1 MNSFAIGLLVGLG
14 AVLVSAAIVKWRRR
28 DMPMSVAEKAEYLSK
43 RRARMLPALAVI
55 FLSQQATF
63 FSTVNSPAP
72 HSAYT
77 VKISAW
83 LVLSIVL
90 LLALST
96 KGFWLER
103 KEVRDLIDDENT
115 RANRNDAMRW
125 GFLFSMAGAIAVY
138 ALTLF
143 DVSITARDAVHIVMT
158 VGIPAALIRW
168 GMLERRAH
176 RDA

>member
-1 MNSFAIGLLVGLG
+1 MDFAVGLVAG
-14 AVLVSAAIVKWRRR
+14 FAAVITVAAIMKALRR
-28 DMPMSVAEKAEYLSK
+28 DRPMSVPEKAEYLSK
-43 RRARMLPALAVI
+43 RRARMLPMLALI
-55 FLSQQATF
+55 FLSQQAVF
-63 FSTVNSPAP
+63 LSTVNSPAP
-72 HSAYT
+72 HSAYG

-83 LVLSIVL
+83 LVLSIVI
-90 LLALST
+90 LAALAT
-96 KGFWLER
+96 KGFWLEP

-125 GFLFSMAGAIAVY
+125 GFLFSMGAAIGVY

-143 DVSITARDAVHIVMT
+143 DVSLTARDAVHLVMT

-168 GMLERRAH
+168 GMLERRAY

>member
-1 MNSFAIGLLVGLG
+1 MNTYLWGFGIGLA
-14 AVLVSAAIVKWRRR
+14 AVVVVAAIVKLLTRKKA
-28 DMPMSVAEKAEYLSK
+28 MSVTEKAEYLSK
-43 RRARMLPALAVI
+43 RRARMLPMLAII

-63 FSTVNSPAP
+63 FSTVESPAP
-72 HSAYT
+72 HSAYA

-83 LVLSIVL
+83 LVLSIVI
-90 LLALST
+90 LAALAT
-96 KGFWLER
+96 KGFWLEP

-125 GFLFSMAGAIAVY
+125 GFLFSMGGAIAVY

-143 DVSITARDAVHIVMT
+143 DVSISARDAVHIVLT

>member
-1 MNSFAIGLLVGLG
+1 MDDYLLGFGAGLA
-14 AVLVSAAIVKWRRR
+14 AVLVVTAIVKLRTRKK
-28 DMPMSVAEKAEYLSK
+28 PMTVAEKAEYLSQ
-43 RRARMLPALAVI
+43 RRARMLPMLAII
-55 FLSQQATF
+55 FLSQQAAF
-63 FSTVNSPAP
+63 LSTVNSPAP

-90 LLALST
+90 LAALAT
-96 KGFWLER
+96 KGFWLEP
-103 KEVRDLIDDENT
+103 KAVRDLIDDENT

-125 GFLFSMAGAIAVY
+125 GFLFSMGAAIAVY

-143 DVSITARDAVHIVMT
+143 EPSITARDAVHIVMT
-158 VGIPAALIRW
+158 IGIPAALIRW

>member
-1 MNSFAIGLLVGLG
+1 MDDYMWGFGAGLA
-14 AVLVSAAIVKWRRR
+14 AVIVVAAIVKFLIRKK
-28 DMPMSVAEKAEYLSK
+28 PMTVTEKAEYLSK
-43 RRARMLPALAVI
+43 RRARMLPVLAII
-55 FLSQQATF
+55 FLTQQAAF

-83 LVLSIVL
+83 LVLSIVI
-90 LLALST
+90 LAALAT
-96 KGFWLER
+96 KGFWLEP
-103 KEVRDLIDDENT
+103 KAVRDLIDDENT

-125 GFLFSMAGAIAVY
+125 GFLFSMGGAIAVY

-158 VGIPAALIRW
+158 IGIPAALIRW

>member
-1 MNSFAIGLLVGLG
+1 MDFAVGLVAG
-14 AVLVSAAIVKWRRR
+14 FAAVITVAAIVKALRR
-28 DMPMSVAEKAEYLSK
+28 DRPMSVPEKAEYLSK
-43 RRARMLPALAVI
+43 RRARMLPMLALI
-55 FLSQQATF
+55 FLSQQAVF
-63 FSTVNSPAP
+63 LSTVNSPAP
-72 HSAYT
+72 HSAYG

-83 LVLSIVL
+83 LVLSIVI
-90 LLALST
+90 LAALAT
-96 KGFWLER
+96 KGFWLEP

-125 GFLFSMAGAIAVY
+125 GFLFSMGAAIGVY

-143 DVSITARDAVHIVMT
+143 DVSLTARDAVHLVMT

-168 GMLERRAH
+168 GMLERRAY

>member
-1 MNSFAIGLLVGLG
+1 MNSYLIGVLAGIAVVLLIAGI
-14 AVLVSAAIVKWRRR
+14 AKFRSRNI
-28 DMPMSVAEKAEYLSK
+28 PMSVAEKAEYLTK

-55 FLSQQATF
+55 FLSQQAAF
-63 FSTVNSPAP
+63 ISTVNSPAP
-72 HSAYT
+72 NSAYS

-83 LVLSIVL
+83 LVLSVVL
-90 LLALST
+90 LAALAT
-96 KGFWLER
+96 KGFWLEP

-125 GFLFSMAGAIAVY
+125 GFLFSMGDAIGVY

-143 DVSITARDAVHIVMT
+143 DRTVTARDAVHIVMT

>member
-1 MNSFAIGLLVGLG
+1 MDFAVGLVAG
-14 AVLVSAAIVKWRRR
+14 FAAVITVAAIVKALRR
-28 DMPMSVAEKAEYLSK
+28 DRPMSVPEKAEYLSK
-43 RRARMLPALAVI
+43 RRTRMLPMLALI
-55 FLSQQATF
+55 FLSQQAVF
-63 FSTVNSPAP
+63 LSTVNSPAP
-72 HSAYT
+72 HSAYG

-83 LVLSIVL
+83 LVLSIVI
-90 LLALST
+90 LAALAT
-96 KGFWLER
+96 KGFWLEP

-125 GFLFSMAGAIAVY
+125 GFLFSMGAAIGVY

-143 DVSITARDAVHIVMT
+143 DVSLTARDAVHLVMT

-168 GMLERRAH
+168 GMLERRAY

>member
-1 MNSFAIGLLVGLG
+1 MDFAIGLVVGLA
-14 AVLVSAAIVKWRRR
+14 AVLAVVVVVKWRRR
-28 DMPMSVAEKAEYLSK
+28 DRPMSVSEKAEYLSS

-55 FLSQQATF
+55 FLTQQAAF
-63 FSTVNSPAP
+63 LSTLNSPAP
-72 HSAYT
+72 HAAYT

-83 LVLSIVL
+83 LVLSIVI
-90 LLALST
+90 LAALAT
-96 KGFWLER
+96 KGFWLEP

-143 DVSITARDAVHIVMT
+143 DVSLTARDAVHIVMT

-168 GMLERRAH
+168 GVLERRAH

>member
-1 MNSFAIGLLVGLG
+1 MSAYILGLLAGIA
-14 AVLVSAAIVKWRRR
+14 AVLLVAAIVKFRTRNK
-28 DMPMSVAEKAEYLSK
+28 PMSVAEKAEYLSK
-43 RRARMLPALAVI
+43 RRARMLPALAAI
-55 FLSQQATF
+55 FLSQQAAF
-63 FSTVNSPAP
+63 LSTVNSPAP
-72 HSAYT
+72 HAAYS

-90 LLALST
+90 LAALAT
-96 KGFWLER
+96 KGFWLEP

-115 RANRNDAMRW
+115 RSNRNDAMRW
-125 GFLFSMAGAIAVY
+125 GFLFSMGAAIAVY

-143 DVSITARDAVHIVMT
+143 DTTVTARDAVHLVMT